1 MYLRFGLKIAENL
14 APQVRV
20 DLLKHGALLGRLKF
34 DHHFSNARW
43 LKLGEEL
50 TQGIGLAVPDDFAQ
64 VWNQQGIPHL

>member
-1 MYLRFGLKIAENL
+1 
-14 APQVRV
+14 
-20 DLLKHGALLGRLKF
+20 LLKHCALLGRLKF